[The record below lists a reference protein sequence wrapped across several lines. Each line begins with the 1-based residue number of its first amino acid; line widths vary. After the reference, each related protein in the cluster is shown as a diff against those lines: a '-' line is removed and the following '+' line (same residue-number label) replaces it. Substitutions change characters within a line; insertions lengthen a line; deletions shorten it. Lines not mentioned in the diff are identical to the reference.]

1 MSHKVF
7 IERLGQLE
15 ARLLEMSSTVE
26 RIVRMSMD
34 FALEGEGSPR
44 DVIELDRV
52 IDAEEVA
59 IEEEAIEL
67 LALHQP
73 MAVDLRLLVT
83 ILKINSDLERVGD
96 HAVNIAKA
104 GERLRGTPQRPV
116 IPPEV
121 NEMSTIALGM
131 LRDSLDA
138 LVHRNIQEAEDVRRR
153 DDRVDRLH
161 ESVFRIM
168 LTHMLDSN
176 ISACLQVILMGRNLE
191 RIADLATNVAED
203 VVFMVKGIT
212 VRHGVRVEQDEDS
225 EDDEQTAAA
234 ADEA

>member
-26 RIVRMSMD
+26 GLVRSAME
-34 FALEGEGSPR
+34 FALEGEGSAQ
-44 DVIELDRV
+44 DVVERDRV

-73 MAVDLRLLVT
+73 MASDLRLLVT

-96 HAVNIAKA
+96 HAVNIAEA
-104 GERLRGTPQRPV
+104 AERLRNTPQRPV
-116 IPPEV
+116 IPPELA
-121 NEMSTIALGM
+121 EMSTIALGM

-138 LVHRNIQEAEDVRRR
+138 LVHRNIEEAEDVRRR

-168 LTHMLDSN
+168 LTHMLDAN

-191 RIADLATNVAED
+191 RIADLATNISED
-203 VVFMVKGIT
+203 IVFMVKGIT
-212 VRHGVRVEQDEDS
+212 VRHGGRARDAEGERAES
-225 EDDEQTAAA
+225 
-234 ADEA
+234 

>member
-1 MSHKVF
+1 MSHRVF
-7 IERLGQLE
+7 IERLSQLE

-26 RIVRMSMD
+26 TILDAAMQ
-34 FALEGEGSPR
+34 FALEGKGTR
-44 DVIELDRV
+44 DEVVEMDEL

-83 ILKINSDLERVGD
+83 ILKINSDLERIGD

-104 GERLRGTPQRPV
+104 ADRLRSTPQRPA
-116 IPPEV
+116 IPPEL
-121 NEMSTIALGM
+121 NEMSTLAVGM

-138 LVHRNIQEAEDVRRR
+138 LVHRNIEEAEDVRLR

-191 RIADLATNVAED
+191 RVADLATNIAED
-203 VVFMVKGIT
+203 VVFMVQGIT
-212 VRHGVRVEQDEDS
+212 VRHGGR
-225 EDDEQTAAA
+225 AAS
-234 ADEA
+234 ADN

>member
-26 RIVRMSMD
+26 GLVRSAME
-34 FALEGEGSPR
+34 FALEGEGTAQEVVER
-44 DVIELDRV
+44 DRV

-73 MAVDLRLLVT
+73 MASDLRLLVT

-96 HAVNIAKA
+96 HAVNIAEA
-104 GERLRGTPQRPV
+104 AERLRSTPQRPV
-116 IPPEV
+116 IPPELA
-121 NEMSTIALGM
+121 EMSTIALGM

-138 LVHRNIQEAEDVRRR
+138 LVHRNIEEAEDVRRR

-161 ESVFRIM
+161 ESVFRVM
-168 LTHMLDSN
+168 LTHMLDAN
-176 ISACLQVILMGRNLE
+176 ISACLQVILMSRNLE
-191 RIADLATNVAED
+191 RVADLATNISED
-203 VVFMVKGIT
+203 IVFMVKGIT
-212 VRHGVRVEQDEDS
+212 VRHGGRAGGAEAAKG
-225 EDDEQTAAA
+225 DD
-234 ADEA
+234 

>member
-7 IERLGQLE
+7 IERLSQLE
-15 ARLLEMSSTVE
+15 SRLLEMSSTVE
-26 RIVRMSMD
+26 RIIRMAMD
-34 FALEGEGSPR
+34 YALEGEGSPE
-44 DVIELDRV
+44 DVVQLDRE

-104 GERLRGTPQRPV
+104 AKRLRDTPQRPV
-116 IPPEV
+116 IPPEI

-131 LRDSLDA
+131 LGDSLDA
-138 LVHRNIQEAEDVRRR
+138 LVHRNIEEAEDVRRR

-161 ESVFRIM
+161 ESVFRVM
-168 LTHMLDSN
+168 LTHMLESN
-176 ISACLQVILMGRNLE
+176 ISACLQVILIGRNLE
-191 RIADLATNVAED
+191 RVADLATNVAED

-212 VRHGVRVEQDEDS
+212 VRHGVRVERDEETASKSGDS
-225 EDDEQTAAA
+225 
-234 ADEA
+234 

>member
-7 IERLGQLE
+7 IDRLGQLE

-26 RIVRMSMD
+26 GLVRSAMD
-34 FALEGEGSPR
+34 FALEGEGSAR
-44 DVIELDRV
+44 DVVERDRV

-73 MAVDLRLLVT
+73 MASDLRLLVT

-96 HAVNIAKA
+96 HAVNIAEA
-104 GERLRGTPQRPV
+104 AERLRSTPQRPV
-116 IPPEV
+116 IPPELA
-121 NEMSTIALGM
+121 EMSTIALGM

-138 LVHRNIQEAEDVRRR
+138 LVHRNIEEAEDVRRR

-161 ESVFRIM
+161 ESVFRVM
-168 LTHMLDSN
+168 LTHMLEAN
-176 ISACLQVILMGRNLE
+176 ISACLQVILMSRNLE
-191 RIADLATNVAED
+191 RVADLATNISED
-203 VVFMVKGIT
+203 IVFMVKGIT
-212 VRHGVRVEQDEDS
+212 VRHGGRAGRAAGNEDGS
-225 EDDEQTAAA
+225 
-234 ADEA
+234 

>member
-26 RIVRMSMD
+26 ALVRSAMD
-34 FALEGEGSPR
+34 FALEGAGTAK
-44 DVIELDRV
+44 DVVERDRV

-73 MAVDLRLLVT
+73 MASDLRLLVT

-96 HAVNIAKA
+96 HAVNIAEA
-104 GERLRGTPQRPV
+104 AERLRNTPQRPV
-116 IPPEV
+116 IPPELA
-121 NEMSTIALGM
+121 EMSTIALGM

-138 LVHRNIQEAEDVRRR
+138 LVHRNIEEAEDVRRR

-161 ESVFRIM
+161 ESVFRVM
-168 LTHMLDSN
+168 LTHMLEAN
-176 ISACLQVILMGRNLE
+176 ISACLQVILMSRNLE
-191 RIADLATNVAED
+191 RVADLATNISED
-203 VVFMVKGIT
+203 IVFMVKGIT
-212 VRHGVRVEQDEDS
+212 VRHGVRAGTETTG
-225 EDDEQTAAA
+225 DD
-234 ADEA
+234 

>member
-34 FALEGEGSPR
+34 FALEGEGFPQE
-44 DVIELDRV
+44 VIELDRV

-104 GERLRGTPQRPV
+104 AERLRGTPQRPV

-121 NEMSTIALGM
+121 SEMSTIAIGM

-191 RIADLATNVAED
+191 RIADLATNIAED

-212 VRHGVRVEQDEDS
+212 VRHGVRVEQDES
-225 EDDEQTAAA
+225 
-234 ADEA
+234 

>member
-7 IERLGQLE
+7 IERLSQLE

-34 FALEGEGSPR
+34 FALEGEGSPQ

-104 GERLRGTPQRPV
+104 AERLRGTPQRPV
-116 IPPEV
+116 IPPEL
-121 NEMSTIALGM
+121 NEMNTIALGM

-212 VRHGVRVEQDEDS
+212 VRHGVRVEQDE
-225 EDDEQTAAA
+225 A
-234 ADEA
+234 

>member
-1 MSHKVF
+1 MSHRVF

-26 RIVRMSMD
+26 GLVRSAMD
-34 FALEGEGSPR
+34 FALEGEGTAQ
-44 DVIELDRV
+44 DVVERDRV

-73 MAVDLRLLVT
+73 MASDLRLLVT

-96 HAVNIAKA
+96 HAVNIAEA
-104 GERLRGTPQRPV
+104 AERLRSTPQRPV
-116 IPPEV
+116 IPPELA
-121 NEMSTIALGM
+121 EMSTIALGM

-138 LVHRNIQEAEDVRRR
+138 LVHRNIEEAEDVRQR

-161 ESVFRIM
+161 ESVFRVM
-168 LTHMLDSN
+168 LTHMLEAN
-176 ISACLQVILMGRNLE
+176 ISACLQVILMSRNLE
-191 RIADLATNVAED
+191 RVADLATNISED
-203 VVFMVKGIT
+203 IVFMVKGIT
-212 VRHGVRVEQDEDS
+212 VRHGGRVGRTAETEDGS
-225 EDDEQTAAA
+225 
-234 ADEA
+234 

>member
-26 RIVRMSMD
+26 SLVRSAMQY
-34 FALEGEGSPR
+34 ALEGEGSSQDVVER
-44 DVIELDRV
+44 DRI

-73 MAVDLRLLVT
+73 MASDLRLLVT

-96 HAVNIAKA
+96 HAVNIAQA
-104 GERLRGTPQRPV
+104 AERLRNTPQRPV
-116 IPPEV
+116 IPPELG
-121 NEMSTIALGM
+121 EMSTIALGM

-138 LVHRNIQEAEDVRRR
+138 LVHRNIEEAEDVRRR

-161 ESVFRIM
+161 ESVFRVM
-168 LTHMLDSN
+168 LTHMLEAN
-176 ISACLQVILMGRNLE
+176 ISACLQVILMSRNLE
-191 RIADLATNVAED
+191 RVADLATNISED
-203 VVFMVKGIT
+203 IVFMVKGIT
-212 VRHGVRVEQDEDS
+212 VRHGGRAQNAEPEDEDAGS
-225 EDDEQTAAA
+225 
-234 ADEA
+234 

>member
-7 IERLGQLE
+7 IDRLGQLE

-26 RIVRMSMD
+26 GLVRSAMD
-34 FALEGEGSPR
+34 FALEGAGTAQDIVER
-44 DVIELDRV
+44 DRV

-73 MAVDLRLLVT
+73 MASDLRLLVT

-96 HAVNIAKA
+96 HAVNIAEA
-104 GERLRGTPQRPV
+104 AERLRSTPQRPV
-116 IPPEV
+116 IPPELA
-121 NEMSTIALGM
+121 EMSTIALGM

-138 LVHRNIQEAEDVRRR
+138 LVHRNIEEAEDVRRR

-161 ESVFRIM
+161 ESVFRVM
-168 LTHMLDSN
+168 LTHMLEAN
-176 ISACLQVILMGRNLE
+176 ISACLQVILMSRNLE
-191 RIADLATNVAED
+191 RVADLATNISED
-203 VVFMVKGIT
+203 IVFMVKGIT
-212 VRHGVRVEQDEDS
+212 VRHGGRAGRAGEAEDG
-225 EDDEQTAAA
+225 A
-234 ADEA
+234 

>member
-1 MSHKVF
+1 MSHRVF
-7 IERLGQLE
+7 IERLRQLE

-34 FALEGEGSPR
+34 LALEGEGLPQ
-44 DVIELDRV
+44 DVVDLDRV

-104 GERLRGTPQRPV
+104 AERLRGTPQRPV

-212 VRHGVRVEQDEDS
+212 VRHGVRVEQDEDGG
-225 EDDEQTAAA
+225 EDDEDGAAG
-234 ADEA
+234 EA